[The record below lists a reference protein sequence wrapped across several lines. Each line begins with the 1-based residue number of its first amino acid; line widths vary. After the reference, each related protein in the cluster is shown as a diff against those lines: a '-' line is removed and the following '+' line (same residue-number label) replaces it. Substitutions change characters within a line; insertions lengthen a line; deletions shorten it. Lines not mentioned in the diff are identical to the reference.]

1 MTDSF
6 RTESTRPL
14 LHSHVFDVERRII
27 QHRDTTFER
36 DVVTHRGAVAILA
49 INEAGE
55 VGVLRQFRAPFDRYT
70 VEIPAG
76 TRDVG
81 DEHALDTAKRELLE
95 ELGCR
100 AGRWRLLG
108 HFMNSPGW
116 TNQIMT
122 IFEARDLS
130 QDSRQPE
137 GPEETASSVHWMGP
151 EALRE
156 ALRREEAIDST
167 TAVALLNV
175 FGNFFDVE

>member
-6 RTESTRPL
+6 RIESIRPL
-14 LHSHVFDVERRII
+14 LHSYVFDVERRLI
-27 QHRDTTFER
+27 HHHDDTFER

-49 INEAGE
+49 INEARE
-55 VGVLRQFRAPFDRYT
+55 VGVLRQFRAPFERYT
-70 VEIPAG
+70 LEIPAG
-76 TRDVG
+76 TRDVT
-81 DEHALDTAKRELLE
+81 DEDALDTAKRELLE

-100 AGRWRLLG
+100 ARQWRLLG

-116 TNQIMT
+116 TNQVMT

-130 QDSRQPE
+130 MDTRRPA
-137 GPEETASSVHWMGP
+137 GPEETASSVHWMSAS
-151 EALRE
+151 ALRE
-156 ALRREEAIDST
+156 ALRCEEAIDST